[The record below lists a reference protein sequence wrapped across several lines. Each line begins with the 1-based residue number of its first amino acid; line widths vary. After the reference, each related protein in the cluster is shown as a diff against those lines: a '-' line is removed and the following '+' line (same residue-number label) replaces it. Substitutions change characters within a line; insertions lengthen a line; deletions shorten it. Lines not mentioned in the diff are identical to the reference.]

1 MKQKTD
7 IVRKEL
13 KQNSDVDENYP
24 RIIFVDSMLNI
35 NTCNIKYTII
45 FSEGKKRVHVISYVQ
60 LKPWEKLFSKNF
72 WECMCVT

>member
-45 FSEGKKRVHVISYVQ
+45 FSEGEKK
-60 LKPWEKLFSKNF
+60 EF
-72 WECMCVT
+72 M

>member
-45 FSEGKKRVHVISYVQ
+45 FSEGEKKS
-60 LKPWEKLFSKNF
+60 SCNF
-72 WECMCVT
+72 LCVAKTMGKIIQ